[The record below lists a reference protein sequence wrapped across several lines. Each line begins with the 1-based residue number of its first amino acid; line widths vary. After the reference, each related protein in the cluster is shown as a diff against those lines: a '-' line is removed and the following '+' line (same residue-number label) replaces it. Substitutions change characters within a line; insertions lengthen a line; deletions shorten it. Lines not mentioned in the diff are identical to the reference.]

1 MMLFNVYLIGM
12 LLMSIITFLIGN
24 FVGES
29 NLDNLLFSLVCGM
42 LWPLT
47 LITSIV
53 AIITALRE

>member
-29 NLDNLLFSLVCGM
+29 NIDNLLFSLVCGM